1 MSDVLKFRSQA
12 ELEEDAA
19 AWVWRLD
26 DEDVSPQLRA
36 EFEQWLRRDPRHRR
50 AFEELGGIWQSLDDL
65 AEAKRD
71 EKVATFVAEEQRLYA
86 KPVPTHGRLHRWLP
100 WAMAASLLLV
110 IGGLSWYQR
119 GNESRT
125 LATAV
130 GQRLSATLSDGSVV
144 QLNTNTI
151 LETHFTKGQ
160 RVIRLKKGEA
170 SFKVAHNADR
180 PFYVRAG
187 GTVVRAVGTAFNVRL
202 RDAHDVEVIVTEGVV
217 EVTPQRDASTRTVT
231 AAAPPPAKAI
241 HRELTAGERLETAAV
256 TPVKRVTPATVSN
269 ALAWHDGA
277 IVFDGVPLEQAIAE
291 LNRYT
296 DTRLV
301 VADASIDDLRVGGR
315 FRTGDVDGFL
325 EALTK
330 AFPVTIH
337 RTSDHLVYIR
347 ESRKASKPRHSGA
360 RGE

>member
-1 MSDVLKFRSQA
+1 MSDVLKFRSLA

-71 EKVATFVAEEQRLYA
+71 EKVATFVAEERRLYA
-86 KPVPTHGRLHRWLP
+86 KPAPGHGRLRRWLP
-100 WAMAASLLLV
+100 WAMAASLSLA

-119 GNESRT
+119 GNESET
-125 LATAV
+125 IATAV
-130 GQRLSATLSDGSVV
+130 GQQRSATLADGSQVR
-144 QLNTNTI
+144 LNTNTI
-151 LETHFTKGQ
+151 LETHFTKGA
-160 RVIRLKKGEA
+160 RVIRLEKGEA
-170 SFKVAHNADR
+170 SFKVAHNAER
-180 PFYVRAG
+180 PFYVHAG
-187 GTVVRAVGTAFNVRL
+187 DTVVRAVGTAFNVRL

-217 EVTPQRDASTRTVT
+217 EVTPQDHAAKRIVATASPAPAT
-231 AAAPPPAKAI
+231 AV
-241 HRELTAGERLETAAV
+241 HRELTAGERFEAAAA
-256 TPVKRVTPATVSN
+256 TPVERVTPATVSN

-277 IVFDGVPLEQAIAE
+277 IVFDGVPLVQAIAE

-325 EALTK
+325 EALTR
-330 AFPVTIH
+330 AFPVTIR
-337 RTSDHLVYIR
+337 RTSDHLVYIHAR
-347 ESRKASKPRHSGA
+347 ESA
-360 RGE
+360 RPSHR

>member
-1 MSDVLKFRSQA
+1 MSDVLKFRSLA
-12 ELEEDAA
+12 ELEEEAA

-86 KPVPTHGRLHRWLP
+86 KPATTRGRARRWLP
-100 WAMAASLLLV
+100 WAAAASLLLV
-110 IGGLSWYQR
+110 IGSLSWYRQ
-119 GNESRT
+119 GNESET

-130 GQRLSATLSDGSVV
+130 GQQRSATLADGSQV

-151 LETHFTKGQ
+151 LDARFTKGK
-160 RVIRLKKGEA
+160 RVIRLEKGEA
-170 SFKVAHNADR
+170 SFKVAHDVNR
-180 PFYVRAG
+180 PFYVYAG
-187 GTVVRAVGTAFNVRL
+187 DTVVRAVGTAFNVRL
-202 RDAHDVEVIVTEGVV
+202 RDASDVEVIVTEGVV
-217 EVTPQRDASTRTVT
+217 EVTPQPRVPARTV
-231 AAAPPPAKAI
+231 AATSPSPARAMP
-241 HRELTAGERLETAAV
+241 RELGAGERFDAAAAV
-256 TPVKRVTPATVSN
+256 PVKRIAPAAASN
-269 ALAWHDGA
+269 ALAWHEGA
-277 IVFDGVPLEQAIAE
+277 IVFDGVPLGKAIAE

-301 VADASIDDLRVGGR
+301 VADPSIDGLRVGGR
-315 FRTGDVDGFL
+315 FRTGDVNGFL

-330 AFPVTIH
+330 AFPVTID
-337 RTSDHLVYIR
+337 RGSDHLVYIHAR
-347 ESRKASKPRHSGA
+347 DTARPSRR
-360 RGE
+360 

>member
-1 MSDVLKFRSQA
+1 MSDVLKFRSMA

-26 DEDVSPQLRA
+26 DEGVSPQLRA
-36 EFEQWLRRDPRHRR
+36 EFEQWLRHDPRHRR

-86 KPVPTHGRLHRWLP
+86 KPAPAHGRLRRWLP

-110 IGGLSWYQR
+110 AGSLSWYRR
-119 GNESRT
+119 GNESET

-130 GQRLSATLSDGSVV
+130 GQQRSATLADGSVV
-144 QLNTNTI
+144 ELNTNTI
-151 LETHFTKGQ
+151 LETHFTPG
-160 RVIRLKKGEA
+160 RRDVRLEKGEA
-170 SFKVAHNADR
+170 SFKVAHNAQR
-180 PFYVRAG
+180 PFYVHAG
-187 GTVVRAVGTAFNVRL
+187 DTVVRAVGTAFNVRL

-217 EVTPQRDASTRTVT
+217 EVTPQHAPGRTI
-231 AAAPPPAKAI
+231 AAASPPPAPVVQRK
-241 HRELTAGERLETAAV
+241 LTAGERFDAGAAIPVKQITAA
-256 TPVKRVTPATVSN
+256 AASN
-269 ALAWHDGA
+269 TLAWHEGA
-277 IVFDGVPLEQAIAE
+277 IVFDGEPLAQAIDE

-301 VADASIDDLRVGGR
+301 VADASIQDLRVGGR
-315 FRTGDVDGFL
+315 FRTGDVNGFL

-330 AFPVTIH
+330 AFPVTIR
-337 RTSDHLVYIR
+337 RTSDHLVYIYAR
-347 ESRKASKPRHSGA
+347 MPAQASRR
-360 RGE
+360 